1 MFSKKVSVVSGGGG
15 FIGHHLVKN
24 LERNENVIVLDN
36 FARGTPERL
45 KDCANNVK
53 VIRCDLT
60 DYDDLKQSLSGYEI
74 NNFYHLAAINGT
86 GNFYKIPLQI
96 MDVGVMSCFN
106 ILKFS
111 LETEISKIIVAS
123 SAEVYQNASIVPTPE
138 DIPLIVP
145 SVHNPRYSYALSKIY
160 TEYYSYQF
168 GKIHKKNISIFRP
181 HNVYGPDMGLQH
193 VVPQF
198 IMEFL
203 KNKSEDQAKIDV
215 KGSLD
220 AIRSFCYVDDIVA
233 GIKLLSEKNDGV
245 NVYNIGTNHKVS
257 MSDLLDEISTI
268 SKTEYQINQN
278 DNQHIGGTK
287 LRCPDISKI
296 SELGFNPI
304 YSLNQG
310 LTNTYEWYENNY
322 ETLIKNKTENY

>member
-1 MFSKKVSVVSGGGG
+1 MVSKKVSVVSGGGG

-24 LERNENVIVLDN
+24 LEKNEKIIVLDN

-45 KDCANNVK
+45 VDCGSNVE
-53 VIRCDLT
+53 VIKCDLT
-60 DYDDLKQSLSGYEI
+60 NYDDLKRALSGCKIE
-74 NNFYHLAAINGT
+74 NFYHLAAINGT

-96 MDVGVMSCFN
+96 MDVGVLSCFN
-106 ILKFS
+106 VLKFS
-111 LETEISKIIVAS
+111 LEAEVNKIIVAS
-123 SAEVYQNASIVPTPE
+123 SAEVYQNPSVIPTPE
-138 DIPLIVP
+138 DVSLIVP

-160 TEYYSYQF
+160 TEYYSYHF
-168 GKIHKKNISIFRP
+168 GLVHEKNISIFRP

-203 KNKSEDQAKIDV
+203 KNKKNDIASIDV

-233 GIKLLSEKNDGV
+233 GIKLLSEVNEGV

-257 MSDLLDEISTI
+257 MKDLLDEIAKI
-268 SKTEYQINQN
+268 SNKDYKINHN
-278 DNQHIGGTK
+278 DDQHIGGTK

-296 SELGFNPI
+296 SDLGYLPTHTL
-304 YSLNQG
+304 SQG
-310 LTNTYEWYENNY
+310 LKNTYQWYEKNY
-322 ETLIKNKTENY
+322 EILSKNTTDNY

>member
-1 MFSKKVSVVSGGGG
+1 MCSKKVSVVSGGGG
-15 FIGHHLVKN
+15 FIGHHLVKS

-45 KDCANNVK
+45 KDCGKNVN
-53 VIRCDLT
+53 VIKCDLT
-60 DYDDLKQSLSGYEI
+60 NYDDLKQSLSGYEI

-123 SAEVYQNASIVPTPE
+123 SAEVYQNSSIIPTPE
-138 DIPLIVP
+138 DIALIVP
-145 SVHNPRYSYALSKIY
+145 SVKNPRYSYALSKIY

-203 KNKSEDQAKIDV
+203 KNKSEDIAKIDV
-215 KGSLD
+215 RGSLD
-220 AIRSFCYVDDIVA
+220 AIRSFCYVNDIVA
-233 GIKLLSEKNDGV
+233 GIKLLSEKNEGV
-245 NVYNIGTNHKVS
+245 NVYNIGTDHMVS
-257 MSDLLDEISTI
+257 MSDLLNEISTI
-268 SKTEYQINQN
+268 SKTEYQINHN
-278 DNQHIGGTK
+278 DDQHVGGTK

-296 SELGFNPI
+296 SELGFNPM

-310 LTNTYEWYENNY
+310 LSNTYEWYENNY
-322 ETLIKNKTENY
+322 EALIKNKTENY